1 MSVRGRRGGCARSI
15 YSRIMGNGS
24 ATADGDSKR
33 GITYAL
39 LAALLFGASTPFAK
53 ILLREA
59 APVTLAGLLYA
70 GSGVGLAAWVAV
82 RAIARP
88 RGRQG
93 GSWHGGGLLWLA
105 GAILA
110 GGIVGPVLLMTGLR
124 QIPAASASLLLNL
137 EAVFTALA
145 AWFLFRE
152 NFDRRVALGMLA
164 IVLGGVL
171 LAWPA
176 RFALGGAA
184 AWIAGAC
191 ACWAIDNN
199 LTRKVSIGDPVMI
212 AALKGVSAGAVN
224 LGIAAFLGLRWPDGA
239 HIAAAG
245 LLGFAGYGV
254 SLTLFVLALR
264 HLGTARTGAYF
275 STAPFIGA
283 VVSLLVFRRLP
294 QPALWLA
301 ALLMGW
307 GVWLHLTE
315 THAHEHTHSRV
326 RHAHSHRHDA
336 HHQHEHD
343 FEWDGRE
350 PHDHEHTHEPLTHVH
365 AHFPDIHHRHEH

>member
-1 MSVRGRRGGCARSI
+1 MGRDS
-15 YSRIMGNGS
+15 
-24 ATADGDSKR
+24 TVVDVDSKR
-33 GITYAL
+33 GIGSAL
-39 LAALLFGASTPFAK
+39 CAALLFGASTPFAK
-53 ILLREA
+53 ILLRHS
-59 APVTLAGLLYA
+59 APVLLAGLLYA
-70 GSGVGLAAWVAV
+70 GSGIGLTAWLAIRTAV
-82 RAIARP
+82 RP
-88 RGRQG
+88 RERHG
-93 GSWHGGGLLWLA
+93 GSWNAGAMMWLA
-105 GAILA
+105 GAIVA
-110 GGIVGPVLLMTGLR
+110 GGILGPVLLMTGLR

-137 EAVFTALA
+137 EAVFTALV
-145 AWFLFRE
+145 AWLVFRE
-152 NFDRRVALGMLA
+152 NVDRRILLGMLA

-176 RFALGGAA
+176 RLAVGGGA

-199 LTRKVSIGDPVMI
+199 LTRKVSVGDPMQI
-212 AALKGVSAGAVN
+212 AALKGLIAGAVN
-224 LGIAAFLGLRWPDGA
+224 LGVAAYLGLAWPGA
-239 HIAAAG
+239 GRIAAATV
-245 LLGFAGYGV
+245 LGFAGYGV

-283 VVSLLVFRRLP
+283 VVSLLVFRRWP
-294 QPALWLA
+294 QTGLLLA
-301 ALLMGW
+301 ASLMGV

-315 THAHEHTHSRV
+315 SHIHTHTHPEL

-350 PHDHEHTHEPLTHVH
+350 PHDHEHTHEPLTHSH
-365 AHFPDIHHRHEH
+365 AHFPDIHHRHGH